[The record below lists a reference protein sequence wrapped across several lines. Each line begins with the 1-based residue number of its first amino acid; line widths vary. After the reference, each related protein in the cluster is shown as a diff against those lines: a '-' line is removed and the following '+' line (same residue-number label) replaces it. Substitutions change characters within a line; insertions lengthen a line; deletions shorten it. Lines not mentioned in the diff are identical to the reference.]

1 MFVGFL
7 FPLHYLFFVWRDLV
21 CGSSWRTSWLWLTL
35 SIKPV
40 EGVLVHGSEIVLDLI
55 GSSSGRLQLQVGSCR
70 VVLAACVEAAQV
82 FLARECSHE
91 VQMRPAASWQQQS
104 LGQPKVTFLLWSHIK
119 RSLSCSTWWWESC
132 CMYRC
137 RVESGGRIL
146 MLASKVWENLKA

>member
-1 MFVGFL
+1 M
-7 FPLHYLFFVWRDLV
+7 
-21 CGSSWRTSWLWLTL
+21 TL

-82 FLARECSHE
+82 FLASWECSHG

-104 LGQPKVTFLLWSHIK
+104 LGQPKVTFLL
-119 RSLSCSTWWWESC
+119 
-132 CMYRC
+132 
-137 RVESGGRIL
+137 
-146 MLASKVWENLKA
+146 